1 MTAERSEDRP
11 TATTIWQSLQVPS
24 LNGVMCGR
32 CCHDD
37 LPRLDSETTD
47 RFGHSD
53 GSGTT
58 VAFLRSERP
67 EKSMLSY
74 SSLPPYDSTHTAYH
88 SVPSENEP
96 QISDY
101 EKLLDDQGYLP
112 RLEDQHNW
120 SGRAM
125 HVGYDANDDV
135 ALVAHYTLG
144 VSSTAIVEAVQCRGR
159 LLARKSMRIT
169 KRLALRDMIS
179 EIGLIQKLRHR
190 HIVQVIGSYTQ
201 RKTLSILTYPVADC
215 TLDFMMED
223 IKSNEVVPGQGDG
236 QSARDHRLTLKRFF
250 ACLAQAIE
258 YIHDELEKHMDIKPQ
273 NILVRRLS
281 GTGGLAHVYI
291 TDFRI
296 SRSYTNEDE
305 GVTEGPISFTRKF
318 AAPEVALH
326 EARGFSADIFSLS
339 CVFLE
344 MQTAILGSSYHGLQ
358 VAMMADRGCHSYQ
371 ANPDHIDEWIKKL
384 EKHPRSVD
392 GLQISPRET
401 RSRLATVRAM
411 LNTEP
416 SQRPTAVDIALK
428 FGSNEC
434 CNLDREDFRDEPES
448 SS

>member
-1 MTAERSEDRP
+1 MVTRMGKRPTPMAIHVRGRVLGGQHLTEQEKIFCRSLPLLAFQWDSEIRDRAFLTRLLRLMTAERSEDRP

-144 VSSTAIVEAVQCRGR
+144 VSYCRGR
-159 LLARKSMRIT
+159 PMS
-169 KRLALRDMIS
+169 
-179 EIGLIQKLRHR
+179 
-190 HIVQVIGSYTQ
+190 
-201 RKTLSILTYPVADC
+201 
-215 TLDFMMED
+215 
-223 IKSNEVVPGQGDG
+223 
-236 QSARDHRLTLKRFF
+236 
-250 ACLAQAIE
+250 
-258 YIHDELEKHMDIKPQ
+258 
-273 NILVRRLS
+273 
-281 GTGGLAHVYI
+281 
-291 TDFRI
+291 
-296 SRSYTNEDE
+296 
-305 GVTEGPISFTRKF
+305 
-318 AAPEVALH
+318 
-326 EARGFSADIFSLS
+326 
-339 CVFLE
+339 
-344 MQTAILGSSYHGLQ
+344 
-358 VAMMADRGCHSYQ
+358 
-371 ANPDHIDEWIKKL
+371 W
-384 EKHPRSVD
+384 
-392 GLQISPRET
+392 
-401 RSRLATVRAM
+401 
-411 LNTEP
+411 
-416 SQRPTAVDIALK
+416 
-428 FGSNEC
+428 
-434 CNLDREDFRDEPES
+434 
-448 SS
+448 

>member
-1 MTAERSEDRP
+1 
-11 TATTIWQSLQVPS
+11 
-24 LNGVMCGR
+24 
-32 CCHDD
+32 
-37 LPRLDSETTD
+37 
-47 RFGHSD
+47 
-53 GSGTT
+53 
-58 VAFLRSERP
+58 
-67 EKSMLSY
+67 
-74 SSLPPYDSTHTAYH
+74 
-88 SVPSENEP
+88 
-96 QISDY
+96 
-101 EKLLDDQGYLP
+101 
-112 RLEDQHNW
+112 
-120 SGRAM
+120 
-125 HVGYDANDDV
+125 
-135 ALVAHYTLG
+135 
-144 VSSTAIVEAVQCRGR
+144 
-159 LLARKSMRIT
+159 MRIT

-339 CVFLE
+339 CEF
-344 MQTAILGSSYHGLQ
+344 
-358 VAMMADRGCHSYQ
+358 
-371 ANPDHIDEWIKKL
+371 
-384 EKHPRSVD
+384 
-392 GLQISPRET
+392 
-401 RSRLATVRAM
+401 
-411 LNTEP
+411 
-416 SQRPTAVDIALK
+416 
-428 FGSNEC
+428 
-434 CNLDREDFRDEPES
+434 
-448 SS
+448 